1 MPNQQI
7 KLETKPFLEIRK
19 EGETSDEEGGE
30 AKETGEIP
38 EPIQQPVT
46 LRRSTR
52 ERKTPKRY
60 EGSASSFE
68 FITEYGEPSCY
79 QEAVD
84 DADSK
89 IWKKAMEEEMDS
101 LAKTIPGIL

>member
-1 MPNQQI
+1 MPSQKIQ
-7 KLETKPFLEIRK
+7 LETKPFPKIRK
-19 EGETSDEEGGE
+19 EGENSDEKGGE

-38 EPIQQPVT
+38 ESSQQPIT

-52 ERKTPKRY
+52 ERRTPKWY
-60 EGSASSFE
+60 EDSASSFALIIE
-68 FITEYGEPSCY
+68 VGEPSFY

-101 LAKTIPGIL
+101 LAKNNT